1 MFSRVCARKHG
12 SHSAMGLGKL
22 IACVLVMWLLVV
34 LMISGPLFHNNEP
47 DEQVLARL
55 TRAVG
60 ELESLKQQNDELRS
74 LLNAIK
80 EPGHREAARRPSS
93 SPSSSSSQPSKG
105 GGGCEP
111 SEEYEVRRRR
121 VANGVQELWFYA
133 RAQLRKL
140 LPSLSKEAQESLQ
153 RIVDN
158 LAVYQRTIQLDLEEM
173 RRADGYD
180 AWRQAESRALSALVQ
195 ERLSRLQHPADCG
208 LAPKLVCNLNKG
220 CGYGC
225 QVHHATYCL
234 IVAYA
239 TRRTLVLNSKGWR
252 YAAGGWETVFR
263 PVSNSCTE
271 AGAEAVHWGPNVE
284 GAPVV
289 ELPIIDSV
297 QPRPPFLP
305 LAVPADLAPRLVR
318 LHGNPS
324 LWWVSHVLGFLVR
337 PQASLQ
343 RFLDQ
348 AATDMGFRG
357 PVVGVH
363 VRRTDKVGTEAAF
376 HGLEEYMEWV
386 DDYFDRLALREA
398 GGGPAVRRRV
408 YLATDE
414 PKLLAEARTKY
425 PSYQFYGDSRIA
437 RTASLG
443 QRYSSESLRGV
454 LLDIHMLSRCDYL
467 VCTFSSQV
475 CRLAYE
481 LLQLSHVDATE
492 RFRSLDDI
500 YYFGGQSA
508 HNQRAIYNHTAQSP
522 QEIDVR
528 VGDTLGIAGNHWDG
542 FSKGVNR
549 RTGRQGLYPA
559 FKAVHKLD
567 AVPFP
572 PTP

>member
-1 MFSRVCARKHG
+1 
-12 SHSAMGLGKL
+12 MGLGKL

-80 EPGHREAARRPSS
+80 EPGHKEPQRPS
-93 SPSSSSSQPSKG
+93 PQQQQQQPPPFSK
-105 GGGCEP
+105 GCEP

-121 VANGVQELWFYA
+121 VANGVQEQWFYA

-140 LPSLSKEAQESLQ
+140 LPTLDKGDQASLQ
-153 RIVDN
+153 RIIDN
-158 LAVYQRTIQLDLEEM
+158 LAVYRRTIQLDLEEM

-180 AWRQAESRALSALVQ
+180 RWRQAESRALSELVQ
-195 ERLSRLQHPADCG
+195 GRLSRLQHPADCG
-208 LAPKLVCNLNKG
+208 RAPKLVCNLNKG

-271 AGAEAVHWGPNVE
+271 AGAQGVGWGSHAEAS
-284 GAPVV
+284 PVV

-297 QPRPPFLP
+297 QPRPAFLP
-305 LAVPADLAPRLVR
+305 LAVPAELAPRLTR
-318 LHGNPS
+318 LHGDPS

-348 AATDMGFRG
+348 AARDMGFRG

-386 DDYFDRLALREA
+386 DDYFELLALR
-398 GGGPAVRRRV
+398 GGNTGPLQRRV

-414 PKLLAEARTKY
+414 PKLLDEARTKY
-425 PSYQFYGDSRIA
+425 PSYQFFGDSRIA
-437 RTASLG
+437 KTASLG

-481 LLQLSHVDATE
+481 LLQLSHVDAAD

-500 YYFGGQSA
+500 YYFGGQNA

-522 QEIDVR
+522 EEIDMR

-549 RTGRQGLYPA
+549 RTGRHGLYPA

-572 PTP
+572 PP

>member
-1 MFSRVCARKHG
+1 MFSRACARKHG
-12 SHSAMGLGKL
+12 SPHGAAMGLGKL
-22 IACVLVMWLLVV
+22 IACVLVLWLLVV

-80 EPGHREAARRPSS
+80 EPGRKEAPRPQQQPPPPSG
-93 SPSSSSSQPSKG
+93 SSSSA
-105 GGGCEP
+105 GGCEP

-121 VANGVQELWFYA
+121 VANGVQEQWFYA

-140 LPSLSKEAQESLQ
+140 LPGLSKEAQDSLQ
-153 RIVDN
+153 RIIDS
-158 LAVYQRTIQLDLEEM
+158 LAVYRRTIQLDLEAM
-173 RRADGYD
+173 RAADGYD
-180 AWRQAESRALSALVQ
+180 GWRRAESRALSELVQ
-195 ERLSRLQHPADCG
+195 ERLSRLQHPEDCG
-208 LAPKLVCNLNKG
+208 RARKLVCNLNKG

-271 AGAEAVHWGPNVE
+271 AAAEGVHWGSH
-284 GAPVV
+284 GDASAVV
-289 ELPIIDSV
+289 ELPIIDSM
-297 QPRPPFLP
+297 QPRPAFLP
-305 LAVPADLAPRLVR
+305 LAVPAELAPRLVR
-318 LHGNPS
+318 LHGDPA

-337 PQASLQ
+337 PQASL
-343 RFLDQ
+343 RGFLER
-348 AATDMGFRG
+348 AARDMGFRG

-376 HGLEEYMEWV
+376 HPLEEYMEWV
-386 DDYFDRLALREA
+386 DDYFDRLALR
-398 GGGPAVRRRV
+398 GDPAPLQRRV

-414 PKLLAEARTKY
+414 PKLLDEARTKY
-425 PSYQFYGDSRIA
+425 PSYQFFGDSRIA
-437 RTASLG
+437 KTASLG

-454 LLDIHMLSRCDYL
+454 LLDIHMLSRCDFL

-481 LLQLSHVDATE
+481 LLQLSHVDASE
-492 RFRSLDDI
+492 RFRSLDDV
-500 YYFGGQSA
+500 YYFGGQNA
-508 HNQRAIYNHTAQSP
+508 HNQRALYNHTAQSP

-559 FKAVHKLD
+559 FKAVHKLN

-572 PTP
+572 P